1 MYNPTKKDI
10 KYIVIIL
17 CKCLTL
23 RTKVCM
29 TKGIKKLILLFR
41 MFRYNQNHNDM
52 ANCIIHYA

>member
-29 TKGIKKLILLFR
+29 TKGKTKLIILLFR
-41 MFRYNQNHNDM
+41 YNKNHNDM
-52 ANCIIHYA
+52 VDLAKF